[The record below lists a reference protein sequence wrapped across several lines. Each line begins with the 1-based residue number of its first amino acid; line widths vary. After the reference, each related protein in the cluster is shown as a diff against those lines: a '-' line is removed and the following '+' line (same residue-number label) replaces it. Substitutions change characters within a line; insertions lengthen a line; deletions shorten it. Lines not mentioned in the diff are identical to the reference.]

1 MQYPIIPS
9 SSQAKV
15 FLLFMLSPAAI
26 LIVTVIV
33 VFSLSDTQIEDI
45 LNTLHLDW
53 FRWPSIEKLIEYDGS
68 MVFDRVRLFV
78 ATGLLICVLS
88 IPFMCLIFVRYG
100 DDALRRGREVFTRE
114 ILLSC
119 IAVSAISLAVIFLF
133 PNGYVPVTSR
143 KLVEFPPNFW
153 GMSVLIIF
161 LYGIFFC
168 LFPIVFWVISLIH
181 HRIRGESGK

>member
-1 MQYPIIPS
+1 M
-9 SSQAKV
+9 QAKA
-15 FLLFMLSPAAI
+15 FLLFMLSPVAI

-33 VFSLSDTQIEDI
+33 VFSLSDTQIKDV

-53 FRWPSIEKLIEYDGS
+53 FRWPSIEKLIEHDSS

-78 ATGLLICVLS
+78 AAGLLICVLS

-100 DDALRRGREVFTRE
+100 DNVLRRSRELITRK
-114 ILLSC
+114 ILLSSL
-119 IAVSAISLAVIFLF
+119 AVCVISLAVIFLF
-133 PNGYVPVTSR
+133 PNGYAPVTSR
-143 KLVEFPPNFW
+143 RLVAFPPNFW

-168 LFPIVFWVISLIH
+168 LLPIVLWMISLIH